1 MKFNSSARF
10 NRKSF
15 NSEKLFDAGIHD
27 AGTVT
32 NSSGGEAINDIVNG
46 GFETGDFTGWTPQID
61 PLYTEAAYE
70 VSANPRSGSWAAK
83 LTAMYS
89 TGPGG
94 LVTITQDA
102 PNSNDTLTFYYKTT
116 NWNWIGAAITVK
128 ISDGVNPDITDSI
141 TTTAGGAY
149 TLKSYDITSL
159 TNRDTT
165 CEIELGCYCL
175 AMPNTLIVYFDDIS
189 STHNAPETFEMEF
202 QFTHERTVENTP
214 ALAMELA
221 PATITATIENSP
233 EVWSSVFID
242 TTPVFSVPF
251 DGGSSEIVIGDII
264 TGVTSG
270 ATGTVTLVVV
280 TGGTWGAGT
289 AAGYI
294 IVENITG
301 TFLIGEHID
310 AWTPVLNIGST
321 TGDATTTYYLPFT
334 AGTDEFIVGSV
345 VTGALS
351 GATGTVISVDVTSGD
366 WGTGDAE
373 GYIRVINTSVATFI
387 NGEDIDGSHAEAT
400 DNSEQLYTLWYNCGT
415 SALTAGK
422 TVTGVVSGAT
432 AFILT
437 VNLLCGEWGTNN
449 AKGILDVKNV
459 VGTFRKGELIADGP
473 IGAPGTGVA
482 RVLELPAFIYTP
494 PVSNVNTE
502 PKPGTTLT
510 GDTSGATGPVS
521 EVIITSG
528 TYGGGDAAGYILV
541 TPDIP
546 FVALETMTGRV
557 PDWQVAIV
565 SGDTTRVTPKV
576 IERSCWKSIDEV
588 YWQASLLLDGL
599 YAFSDVAGFK
609 ELYIDM
615 PDHTATSQRVFYGF
629 IPNQGI
635 VQNPGDNTT
644 RLTAYSHAYN
654 LANQFIPDAYRDTVE
669 WVPSGATGY
678 VTFSDPSVPITAFLG
693 GSLWNLTTGIQPQNI
708 LTITDW
714 GTSDIPIRGFAWGP
728 EVNKWQAIQEMAD
741 YCGYV
746 FEVQYD
752 SSQDCAVANFCA
764 VDDIDTYLGVPAAVT
779 FDKGDASKYVLNVS
793 KERRGT
799 EMINRVRVQGR
810 RNKRILNFVE
820 GVTKFTAG
828 HTVVDG
834 LTGAEATI
842 ISCTKTAGAWGGTA
856 IGYLIISYDRTGDFV
871 HDSTIIDALGA
882 GFGQATMQ
890 GNSVIYETYDEY
902 THSVES
908 PAVTNLE
915 ERARERFFQL
925 EEEYDSTPL
934 IEAKCLAYYD
944 MYALDPT
951 PYNVTFRDRCDLRL
965 WQKVKLTSF
974 TEIPE
979 DWMRIVS
986 IRYTQR
992 SGGAVEVSCTLNN
1005 ASYVIAQRKMR
1016 RSLRNNDVTEIEKIV
1031 KSILAKKEVKVGEAL
1046 KVQGEGITIELQDGE
1061 KIVVSRAPE

>member
-1 MKFNSSARF
+1 MNFNSSARF
-10 NRKSF
+10 NRKAF
-15 NSEKLFDAGIHD
+15 NSEKLFDMGIHD

-32 NSSGGEAINDIVNG
+32 NSAGGEAVNDIVNG
-46 GFETGDFTGWTPQID
+46 GFETGDFTGWTPYID
-61 PLYTEAAYE
+61 PFYTEAAYE

-89 TGPGG
+89 AGPGG
-94 LVTITQDA
+94 HVTITQDA
-102 PNSNDTLTFYYKTT
+102 PNSNNTLTFYYKTT

-128 ISDGVNPDITDSI
+128 ISDGVNPDITDNI
-141 TTTAGGAY
+141 TTTAGVY

-165 CEIELGCYCL
+165 CNITLGCYCL
-175 AMPNTLIVYFDDIS
+175 AMPNTLIVYFDDVS

-202 QFTHERTVENTP
+202 QFTHERTVENSP
-214 ALAMELA
+214 ALTMELA
-221 PATITATIENSP
+221 PANITATVENSP
-233 EVWSSVFID
+233 EEWCSVFID

-251 DGGSSEIVIGDII
+251 DGGSSEIIVGETV
-264 TGVTSG
+264 TGATSG

-280 TGGTWGAGT
+280 TGGTWGG
-289 AAGYI
+289 
-294 IVENITG
+294 
-301 TFLIGEHID
+301 
-310 AWTPVLNIGST
+310 
-321 TGDATTTYYLPFT
+321 
-334 AGTDEFIVGSV
+334 
-345 VTGALS
+345 
-351 GATGTVISVDVTSGD
+351 
-366 WGTGDAE
+366 GDAE
-373 GYIRVINTSVATFI
+373 GYILIDTASGVFEN
-387 NGEDIDGSHAEAT
+387 NEEIDGS
-400 DNSEQLYTLWYNCGT
+400 
-415 SALTAGK
+415 
-422 TVTGVVSGAT
+422 
-432 AFILT
+432 
-437 VNLLCGEWGTNN
+437 
-449 AKGILDVKNV
+449 
-459 VGTFRKGELIADGP
+459 
-473 IGAPGTGVA
+473 
-482 RVLELPAFIYTP
+482 
-494 PVSNVNTE
+494 
-502 PKPGTTLT
+502 
-510 GDTSGATGPVS
+510 TSGNDAV
-521 EVIITSG
+521 EVN
-528 TYGGGDAAGYILV
+528 GD
-541 TPDIP
+541 
-546 FVALETMTGRV
+546 MTR
-557 PDWQVAIV
+557 I
-565 SGDTTRVTPKV
+565 TPKV
-576 IERSCWKSIDEV
+576 IEKSCWKSIDEV

-635 VQNPGDNTT
+635 VQNPADNTT

-654 LANQFIPDAYRDTVE
+654 LANQFIPDEYRDTVE
-669 WVPSGATGY
+669 WVPSGASGY

-693 GSLWNLTTGIQPQNI
+693 GALWNLTTGIQPQNI

-746 FEVQYD
+746 FEVLYD
-752 SSQDCAVANFCA
+752 SSLEHAVAEFCA
-764 VDDIDTYLGVPAAVT
+764 VDDIDTYIGTPAAVT
-779 FDKGDASKYVLNVS
+779 FDKDDAAKYVLNVS

-810 RNKRILNFVE
+810 RNKRILNFVD
-820 GVTKFTAG
+820 GVTEFTAG

-890 GNSVIYETYDEY
+890 GNSVIYETYDEC

-992 SGGAVEVSCTLNN
+992 SGGAVDVSCTLNN
-1005 ASYVIAQRKMR
+1005 ADYVIAQRKMR
-1016 RSLRNNDVTEIEKIV
+1016 RSLKNNDVTEIEKIV
-1031 KSILAKKEVKVGEAL
+1031 KAILAKKEVKVGEAM
-1046 KVQGEGITIELQDGE
+1046 KVQGEGITIELQDGGR
-1061 KIVVSRAPE
+1061 VVVGRAPE

>member
-1 MKFNSSARF
+1 MGRHRETYCSETANAGHAERTTERTRTMKFNSSARF

-27 AGTVT
+27 AGTVNNT
-32 NSSGGEAINDIVNG
+32 LDALATPFATPYED
-46 GFETGDFTGWTPQID
+46 WTHRI
-61 PLYTEAAYE
+61 TH
-70 VSANPRSGSWAAK
+70 
-83 LTAMYS
+83 
-89 TGPGG
+89 
-94 LVTITQDA
+94 TI
-102 PNSNDTLTFYYKTT
+102 S
-116 NWNWIGAAITVK
+116 GAAAEQTDYPIKITIHRSHGANSGDDLYVENECEPDYK
-128 ISDGVNPDITDSI
+128 DIRFADSDGVTPLSYWIESYDPNTADIWVKIPVIPITPGDATFYIYWGNAAATDESDGASTFTHYSDCSDLTGHTYSNTSVDSGAFKTDNLNSGNWYKTGATI
-141 TTTAGGAY
+141 ANGYAIRLRQKQTPSPSSVVGTYFGFPFGSGSVTLFFYYATGGELKAYNKGASGVILPAIDTDYHVFEIQRGGAPRFCVDNTDYGEVGTSNTNALSFGAKYGWASWTNYGY
-149 TLKSYDITSL
+149 TDWYVVRPFIYPEPAHSTWGTEEEIDIVRSH
-159 TNRDTT
+159 
-165 CEIELGCYCL
+165 
-175 AMPNTLIVYFDDIS
+175 TL
-189 STHNAPETFEMEF
+189 EF
-202 QFTHERTVENTP
+202 QFIPTTTIENSP
-214 ALAMELA
+214 ALTTELQMA
-221 PATITATIENSP
+221 NITAAIENSP

-251 DGGSSEIVIGDII
+251 DGGSSEIIVGETV
-264 TGVTSG
+264 TGNTSG

-280 TGGTWGAGT
+280 TGGTWGEGT
-289 AAGYI
+289 
-294 IVENITG
+294 
-301 TFLIGEHID
+301 
-310 AWTPVLNIGST
+310 
-321 TGDATTTYYLPFT
+321 
-334 AGTDEFIVGSV
+334 
-345 VTGALS
+345 
-351 GATGTVISVDVTSGD
+351 
-366 WGTGDAE
+366 AE
-373 GYIRVINTSVATFI
+373 GYILIDTASGVFEN
-387 NGEDIDGSHAEAT
+387 NEEIDGS
-400 DNSEQLYTLWYNCGT
+400 
-415 SALTAGK
+415 
-422 TVTGVVSGAT
+422 
-432 AFILT
+432 
-437 VNLLCGEWGTNN
+437 
-449 AKGILDVKNV
+449 
-459 VGTFRKGELIADGP
+459 
-473 IGAPGTGVA
+473 
-482 RVLELPAFIYTP
+482 
-494 PVSNVNTE
+494 
-502 PKPGTTLT
+502 
-510 GDTSGATGPVS
+510 TSGN
-521 EVIITSG
+521 
-528 TYGGGDAAGYILV
+528 DAAEVDG
-541 TPDIP
+541 DI
-546 FVALETMTGRV
+546 
-557 PDWQVAIV
+557 
-565 SGDTTRVTPKV
+565 TRITPKV
-576 IERSCWKSIDEV
+576 IEKSCWKSIDEV
-588 YWQASLLLDGL
+588 YWQASVLLDGL

-820 GVTKFTAG
+820 GVTEFTAG

-951 PYNVTFRDRCDLRL
+951 PYSVTFRDRCDLRL

-992 SGGAVEVSCTLNN
+992 SGGAVDVSCTLNN
-1005 ASYVIAQRKMR
+1005 ADYVIAQRKMR
-1016 RSLRNNDVTEIEKIV
+1016 RSLKNNDVTEIEKIV
-1031 KSILAKKEVKVGEAL
+1031 KAILAKKEVKVGEAL

-1061 KIVVSRAPE
+1061 RVVVGRSPE

>member
-15 NSEKLFDAGIHD
+15 NSNKEFDMGIHN

-32 NSSGGEAINDIVNG
+32 NSAGGEAINDIVNG

-61 PLYTEAAYE
+61 PFYTEAAYE

-89 TGPGG
+89 AGPGG
-94 LVTITQDA
+94 LVTITQNA

-141 TTTAGGAY
+141 TTTAGAY

-159 TNRDTT
+159 TNRDTVCNIT
-165 CEIELGCYCL
+165 LGCYCL
-175 AMPNTLIVYFDDIS
+175 AMPNTLIVYFDDVS

-202 QFTHERTVENTP
+202 QFTHERTVENSP
-214 ALAMELA
+214 ALTMELA
-221 PATITATIENSP
+221 PANITATVENSP
-233 EVWSSVFID
+233 EEWCSVFID

-251 DGGSSEIVIGDII
+251 YGGSSEIIVGETV
-264 TGVTSG
+264 TGATSG
-270 ATGTVTLVVV
+270 ATGIVTLVVV
-280 TGGTWGAGT
+280 TGGTWAG
-289 AAGYI
+289 
-294 IVENITG
+294 
-301 TFLIGEHID
+301 
-310 AWTPVLNIGST
+310 
-321 TGDATTTYYLPFT
+321 
-334 AGTDEFIVGSV
+334 
-345 VTGALS
+345 
-351 GATGTVISVDVTSGD
+351 
-366 WGTGDAE
+366 GDAE
-373 GYIRVINTSVATFI
+373 GYILIDTVSGVLENDEDI
-387 NGEDIDGSHAEAT
+387 NGSM
-400 DNSEQLYTLWYNCGT
+400 
-415 SALTAGK
+415 
-422 TVTGVVSGAT
+422 SG
-432 AFILT
+432 L
-437 VNLLCGEWGTNN
+437 
-449 AKGILDVKNV
+449 
-459 VGTFRKGELIADGP
+459 
-473 IGAPGTGVA
+473 
-482 RVLELPAFIYTP
+482 
-494 PVSNVNTE
+494 
-502 PKPGTTLT
+502 
-510 GDTSGATGPVS
+510 
-521 EVIITSG
+521 
-528 TYGGGDAAGYILV
+528 DAAEV
-541 TPDIP
+541 N
-546 FVALETMTGRV
+546 
-557 PDWQVAIV
+557 
-565 SGDTTRVTPKV
+565 GDMSRITPKV
-576 IERSCWKSIDEV
+576 IEKSCWKSIDEV

-654 LANQFIPDAYRDTVE
+654 LANQFIPDEYRDTVE
-669 WVPSGATGY
+669 WVPSGISGY
-678 VTFSDPSVPITAFLG
+678 VAFTDPSVPITAFLG
-693 GSLWNLTTGIQPQNI
+693 GALWNLTTGIRPQNI

-746 FEVQYD
+746 FEVLYD

-764 VDDIDTYLGVPAAVT
+764 VDDIDTYIGTPAAVT
-779 FDKGDASKYVLNVS
+779 FDKGDAAKYVLSVS

-810 RNKRILNFVE
+810 RNKRILNFVD
-820 GVTKFTAG
+820 GVTEFTAG
-828 HTVVDG
+828 HTVLDG

-842 ISCTKTAGAWGGTA
+842 VSCTKTAGAWGGTA
-856 IGYLIISYDRTGDFV
+856 VGYLIISYDRTGDFV

-882 GFGQATMQ
+882 GFGEATMQ

-902 THSVES
+902 TYSVES
-908 PAVTNLE
+908 AAVTNLE
-915 ERARERFFQL
+915 ERPRERFFML

-934 IEAKCLAYYD
+934 IEEKCQAYYD

-974 TEIPE
+974 DEIPE

-992 SGGAVEVSCTLNN
+992 SGGAVEVQCTLNN
-1005 ASYVIAQRKMR
+1005 ADYVIAQRKMR

-1031 KSILAKKEVKVGEAL
+1031 KALLAKKEVKVAEAI
-1046 KVQGEGITIELQDGE
+1046 KVQGEGITVELQDGE
-1061 KIVVSRAPE
+1061 RIVVGRAPE

>member
-32 NSSGGEAINDIVNG
+32 NSAGGEAINDIVNG

-102 PNSNDTLTFYYKTT
+102 PNSNDTLIFYYKTT

-141 TTTAGGAY
+141 TTTAGAY

-654 LANQFIPDAYRDTVE
+654 LANQFIPDEYRDTVE

-820 GVTKFTAG
+820 GVTEFTAG

-882 GFGQATMQ
+882 GFGEATMQ

-902 THSVES
+902 TYSVES

-915 ERARERFFQL
+915 ERAQGTVL
-925 EEEYDSTPL
+925 
-934 IEAKCLAYYD
+934 
-944 MYALDPT
+944 PT
-951 PYNVTFRDRCDLRL
+951 
-965 WQKVKLTSF
+965 
-974 TEIPE
+974 
-979 DWMRIVS
+979 
-986 IRYTQR
+986 
-992 SGGAVEVSCTLNN
+992 
-1005 ASYVIAQRKMR
+1005 
-1016 RSLRNNDVTEIEKIV
+1016 
-1031 KSILAKKEVKVGEAL
+1031 
-1046 KVQGEGITIELQDGE
+1046 
-1061 KIVVSRAPE
+1061 